1 MAYLIF
7 FYMYGFLLQHDDSS
21 DDPDAVIHSDDDV
34 EAEDEEFAD
43 VGMCKCYLLPLHKIK
58 MSFYSLKG
66 TQIYSRKLPSLL
78 GYIL

>member
-43 VGMCKCYLLPLHKIK
+43 VGMCTCQGITFKGRDHDAPLDAPLKIK
-58 MSFYSLKG
+58 KES
-66 TQIYSRKLPSLL
+66 
-78 GYIL
+78 